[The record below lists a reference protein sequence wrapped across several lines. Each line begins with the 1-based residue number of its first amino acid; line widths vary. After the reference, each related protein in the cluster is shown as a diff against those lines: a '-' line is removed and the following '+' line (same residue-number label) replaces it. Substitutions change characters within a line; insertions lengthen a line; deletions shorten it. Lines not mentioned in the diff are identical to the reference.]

1 MRIISLFI
9 ILFLFAS
16 CGEKTNESKATV
28 SNLDSLV
35 QLYPDSLPLLVE
47 YSEILLKEMRTSE
60 SLPLAAKAF
69 RLDSTDLHI
78 RYIYASSLVN
88 RVERTTA
95 DVEIAQKHLVYITRK
110 EPANKEA
117 LMDLATTYTIQGE
130 YDRSFKTLNE
140 ILRIDKKY
148 RDAYSMK
155 GMNYRALGNDK
166 LAKSSF
172 ETAVQQDPEF
182 FMGYLQLAW
191 LYSESNEYNRAL
203 EYFRTAATLEP
214 TSTDALY
221 GLAYSLQETQKY
233 PEALS
238 EYRHLIEIDNDYY
251 LAFFN
256 QAYIKQ
262 FHQNQ
267 PDSALFFYKAAIELQ
282 PDFVKA
288 HHNMGVVY
296 LDQGNKGD
304 AYYAFKKAL
313 KYNPEYELSQKA
325 ILKCK

>member
-1 MRIISLFI
+1 MRILSLFI
-9 ILFLFAS
+9 ILYLFAS
-16 CGEKTNESKATV
+16 CGGKTIENKATT

-35 QLYPDSLPLLVE
+35 QLYPDSLPLLIE
-47 YSEILLKEMRTSE
+47 YGDFLLKEMRTTE

-69 RLDSTDLHI
+69 RLDSSNLHV
-78 RYIYASSLVN
+78 RYLYASSLVN
-88 RVERTTA
+88 RVERSTA
-95 DVEIAQKHLVYITRK
+95 DVEIAQKHLIYITRK
-110 EPANKEA
+110 EPANKDA

-130 YDRSFKTLNE
+130 YDKSFKTLNE

-155 GMNYRALGNDK
+155 GMNYRALGNYK

-182 FMGYLQLAW
+182 FMGYLQLGW
-191 LYSESNEYNRAL
+191 LYSETDDYKQAL
-203 EYFRTAATLEP
+203 EYFKTASILEP

-221 GLAYSLQETQKY
+221 GLAYSLQAIEQY
-233 PEALS
+233 PEALA
-238 EYRHLIEIDNDYY
+238 EYRHLIEVDNEYY

-256 QAYIKQ
+256 QGFIKQ

-267 PDSALFFYKAAIELQ
+267 ADSAIFFYKAAIELQ

-288 HHNMGVVY
+288 HHNMGVSY
-296 LDQGNKGD
+296 LDQGRKED

-313 KYNPEYELSQKA
+313 SFNPEFELSQKA

>member
-1 MRIISLFI
+1 MRITSLFI
-9 ILFLFAS
+9 ILYLFAS
-16 CGEKTNESKATV
+16 CGEKTIENKPTT

-35 QLYPDSLPLLVE
+35 QLYPDSLPLLIE
-47 YSEILLKEMRTSE
+47 YSDVLLKDLRTTE

-69 RLDSTDLHI
+69 RLDSTNLHV
-78 RYIYASSLVN
+78 RFLYASSLVN
-88 RVERTTA
+88 RVERSTA
-95 DVEIAQKHLVYITRK
+95 DVEIAQKHLIYITKK

-117 LMDLATTYTIQGE
+117 LMDLATTYTIQGA
-130 YDRSFKTLNE
+130 YDQSFKSLNE
-140 ILRIDKKY
+140 ILRIDNKY
-148 RDAYSMK
+148 RDAYTMK
-155 GMNYRALGNDK
+155 GMNYRALGNYK

-182 FMGYLQLAW
+182 FMGYLQLGW
-191 LYSESNEYNRAL
+191 LYAETNDYPRAM
-203 EYFRTAATLEP
+203 EYFKTATILEP

-221 GLAYSLQETQKY
+221 GLAYSLQAIEKY

-238 EYRHLIEIDNDYY
+238 EYRHLVEVDNNYY

-256 QAYIKQ
+256 QGYIKQ
-262 FHQNQ
+262 FHQSQ
-267 PDSALFFYKAAIELQ
+267 PDSAIFFYKAAIELQ

-296 LDQGNKGD
+296 LDRGEKGE